1 MGKLG
6 LVIAL
11 DVVRIKVEKAIVQFG
26 LGEPYILNSNMLK
39 VALKNLYKNDIQLL
53 ILDVDHP
60 DYDWKELLLAV
71 QTHPQNN
78 QIPIVAIGNSSDTK
92 FIKQLTSHGI
102 TDYVSK
108 PIEEVQFVSRL
119 NLIMRDKANRATIEA
134 AETQN
139 ITSAED
145 SKLEAIVEQNK
156 DSVAWHEKISKI
168 KFTWSSD
175 FETHIEQIDKDHKE
189 IIDAYEN
196 LYLKMKDGMG
206 HEFIKELVH
215 FLNDYIETHFE
226 REEAF
231 MAEIGYSELEAHR
244 NYHQEFTVRVKQLSQ
259 SLGES
264 PNNNDLIKVNLLIK
278 NWLINHIVK
287 EDMKI
292 HYFIQ
297 NQ

>member
-26 LGEPYILNSNMLK
+26 LGEPYILNNNMLK

-60 DYDWKELLLAV
+60 DYDWQELLLAV
-71 QTHPQNN
+71 QTHPQNK
-78 QIPIVAIGNSSDTK
+78 QIPIVAIGNSSDAK

-102 TDYVSK
+102 MDYVSK
-108 PIEEVQFVSRL
+108 PIEEVQFISRL
-119 NLIMRDKANRATIEA
+119 NLVMRDKTNHTPTKPSEIQYKSPTE
-134 AETQN
+134 ESKN
-139 ITSAED
+139 I
-145 SKLEAIVEQNK
+145 Q
-156 DSVAWHEKISKI
+156 AWYEKISKI

-175 FETHIEQIDKDHKE
+175 FETHIDQIDKDHKE
-189 IIDAYEN
+189 IIDAYEK
-196 LYLKMKDGMG
+196 LYLKMKEGMG
-206 HEFIKELVH
+206 HEFVQELIL
-215 FLNDYIETHFE
+215 FLNNYIETHFE

-231 MAEIGYSELEAHR
+231 MIEIGYPELETHH
-244 NYHQEFTVRVKQLSQ
+244 NYHQEFTAQVKLLSR
-259 SLGES
+259 SLGAS
-264 PNNNDLIKVNLLIK
+264 PNNSDLIRVNLLIK
-278 NWLINHIVK
+278 NWLINHIIK

-297 NQ
+297 KQ

>member
-26 LGEPYILNSNMLK
+26 LGEPYILNNNILK

-60 DYDWKELLLAV
+60 EYDWKELLLAV

-92 FIKQLTSHGI
+92 FIKQLTSHGVI
-102 TDYVSK
+102 DYVSK

-119 NLIMRDKANRATIEA
+119 NLIMRDQTNRTTLEAT
-134 AETQN
+134 ETLN
-139 ITSAED
+139 PTSDEGG
-145 SKLEAIVEQNK
+145 KLEAIGEQNK
-156 DSVAWHEKISKI
+156 DSVVWHEKISKI

-175 FETHIEQIDKDHKE
+175 FETHIDQIDKDHKE

-196 LYLKMKDGMG
+196 LYLKMKEGMG
-206 HEFIKELVH
+206 HEFVKELVH

-231 MAEIGYSELEAHR
+231 MVEIGYPELENHR
-244 NYHQEFTVRVKQLSQ
+244 IYHQEFTVQVKQLSQ

-264 PNNNDLIKVNLLIK
+264 PNNNDLIRVNLLIK

-292 HYFIQ
+292 HYFIK

>member
-26 LGEPYILNSNMLK
+26 LGEPYILNNNMLK

-60 DYDWKELLLAV
+60 EYDWKELLLAV

-92 FIKQLTSHGI
+92 FIKQLTSHGVI
-102 TDYVSK
+102 DYVSK

-119 NLIMRDKANRATIEA
+119 NLIMRDQTNRTTLDAT
-134 AETQN
+134 ETLN
-139 ITSAED
+139 PTSDEGG
-145 SKLEAIVEQNK
+145 KLEAIGEQNK
-156 DSVAWHEKISKI
+156 DSVVWHDKISKI

-175 FETHIEQIDKDHKE
+175 FETHIDQIDKDHKE

-196 LYLKMKDGMG
+196 LYLKMKEGMG
-206 HEFIKELVH
+206 HEFVKELVH

-231 MAEIGYSELEAHR
+231 MAEIGYPELENHR
-244 NYHQEFTVRVKQLSQ
+244 IYHQEFTVRVKQLSQ

-264 PNNNDLIKVNLLIK
+264 PNNNDLIRVNLLIK

>member
-26 LGEPYILNSNMLK
+26 LGEPYILNNNILK

-53 ILDVDHP
+53 IIDVDHP
-60 DYDWKELLLAV
+60 EYDWKELLLAV

-92 FIKQLTSHGI
+92 FIKQLTSHGVI
-102 TDYVSK
+102 DYVSK

-119 NLIMRDKANRATIEA
+119 NLIMRDQTNRTTLEAT
-134 AETQN
+134 ETLN
-139 ITSAED
+139 LTSDEGG
-145 SKLEAIVEQNK
+145 KLEAIGEQNK
-156 DSVAWHEKISKI
+156 DSVVWHDKISKI

-175 FETHIEQIDKDHKE
+175 FETHIDQIDKDHKE

-196 LYLKMKDGMG
+196 LYLKMKEGMG
-206 HEFIKELVH
+206 HEFVKELVH

-231 MAEIGYSELEAHR
+231 MVEIGYPELENHR
-244 NYHQEFTVRVKQLSQ
+244 IYHQEFTVQVKQLSQ

-264 PNNNDLIKVNLLIK
+264 PNNNDLIRVNLLIK
-278 NWLINHIVK
+278 SWLINHIVK

-292 HYFIQ
+292 HYFIK

>member
-26 LGEPYILNSNMLK
+26 LGEPYILNNNILK

-60 DYDWKELLLAV
+60 EYDWKELLLAV

-92 FIKQLTSHGI
+92 FIKQLTSHGVI
-102 TDYVSK
+102 DYVSK

-119 NLIMRDKANRATIEA
+119 NLIMRDQTNRTTLEAT
-134 AETQN
+134 ETLN
-139 ITSAED
+139 LTSNEGG
-145 SKLEAIVEQNK
+145 KLEAIGEQNK
-156 DSVAWHEKISKI
+156 DSVVWHEKISKI

-175 FETHIEQIDKDHKE
+175 FETHIDQIDKDHKE

-196 LYLKMKDGMG
+196 LYLKMKEGMG
-206 HEFIKELVH
+206 HEFVKELVH

-231 MAEIGYSELEAHR
+231 MVEIGYPELENHR
-244 NYHQEFTVRVKQLSQ
+244 IYHQEFTVQVKQLSQ

-264 PNNNDLIKVNLLIK
+264 PNNNDLIRVNLLIK

-292 HYFIQ
+292 HYFIK

>member
-26 LGEPYILNSNMLK
+26 LGEPYILNNNMLK

-60 DYDWKELLLAV
+60 DYDWQELLLAV
-71 QTHPQNN
+71 QTHPQNK
-78 QIPIVAIGNSSDTK
+78 QIPIVAIGNSSDAK
-92 FIKQLTSHGI
+92 FIKQLTSNGI
-102 TDYVSK
+102 IDYVSK

-119 NLIMRDKANRATIEA
+119 NLIMRDKAKKTPYVAT
-134 AETQN
+134 ETQN
-139 ITSAED
+139 NTSTEVG
-145 SKLEAIVEQNK
+145 KLEAIIEQNK

-168 KFTWSSD
+168 KFTWNSD
-175 FETHIEQIDKDHKE
+175 FETHIDQIDKDHKE

-196 LYLKMKDGMG
+196 LYLKMKEGMG
-206 HEFIKELVH
+206 HEFVKELIH

-231 MAEIGYSELEAHR
+231 MAEIGYTELETHR
-244 NYHQEFTVRVKQLSQ
+244 NYHQEFTAQVKHLSQ
-259 SLGES
+259 SLGAS
-264 PNNNDLIKVNLLIK
+264 TSNSDLIRVNLLIK